1 MKRLRARLWLVLI
14 AAAVLFIGGAA
25 LHGYGIRWHFER
37 GAVAVEATV
46 TAVETQHH
54 EGYYTRVRP
63 LGAIGAYAAAHGL
76 YDPLYL

>member
-46 TAVETQHH
+46 TAVETQQD
-54 EGYYTRVRP
+54 RKSVV
-63 LGAIGAYAAAHGL
+63 
-76 YDPLYL
+76 